1 MQCPKCSK
9 EIKNDVLFCGY
20 CGASMTEH
28 NRDAPKSKDPDIK
41 NSVDTNAEDKEMEKA
56 PHKKKN
62 AKKQR
67 EPIKN
72 LKTKIYISILVV
84 ALILGIV
91 LGFLTARGILDIGSI
106 FNSNQF
112 QWTDFSNA
120 STEETTPETNSKD
133 KEKESDNSYNEQ

>member
-9 EIKNDVLFCGY
+9 EIKDDALFCGY

-28 NRDAPKSKDPDIK
+28 NRDAPKSKDQSIK
-41 NSVDTNAEDKEMEKA
+41 KSIDTNAENKETKKE
-56 PHKKKN
+56 PHKKKIE
-62 AKKQR
+62 KKQR

-72 LKTKIYISILVV
+72 LKTKIYISILIV
-84 ALILGIV
+84 ALILGMV

-112 QWTDFSNA
+112 QWTDFSDA
-120 STEETTPETNSKD
+120 STEEITPETDS
-133 KEKESDNSYNEQ
+133 KEKEADDYNKP